1 MRRLPRKALII
12 ALGVAIGKCCQY
24 AAVAAVGPHLGF
36 LAASLVGVVP
46 FVVGILIVGI
56 RHDAR
61 LSRRIADRVRERARR
76 RHRLAS
82 SLCEGP
88 CPPDAERRPS
98 G

>member
-12 ALGVAIGKCCQY
+12 ALGVAIGKCWQY
-24 AAVAAVGPHLGF
+24 AAVAAVGPNIDF

-61 LSRRIADRVRERARR
+61 LSLRIADRVRERARR
-76 RHRLAS
+76 RHRVAS
-82 SLCEGP
+82 PLWESP